1 MITISKLR
9 IRKVWNRLDPHNL
22 DKSNKPDLQWHVLHK
37 MKRNNN
43 KKVTVNTQ
51 MYYTL
56 YSIQSVAMTCMMK
69 INHTLG
75 WIFPEQE
82 KTCLRIPYHASIA
95 RQTHNYSLTSTQ
107 LYLSLPLSLDEGT
120 DPHTIDLLYTHEAKK
135 PDRQKR
141 VLLIIIMM
149 IIIIMIIIII
159 IIIMIIIV
167 IICDLCSLQP
177 ILCNY

>member
-1 MITISKLR
+1 
-9 IRKVWNRLDPHNL
+9 
-22 DKSNKPDLQWHVLHK
+22 

-51 MYYTL
+51 IYYTL

-120 DPHTIDLLYTHEAKK
+120 DLHTIDLLYTHEAKK
-135 PDRQKR
+135 TWQTEKG
-141 VLLIIIMM
+141 IINNNN
-149 IIIIMIIIII
+149 
-159 IIIMIIIV
+159 
-167 IICDLCSLQP
+167 DDNNNNNDNNN
-177 ILCNY
+177 NYNNNDNNSNNLWFA